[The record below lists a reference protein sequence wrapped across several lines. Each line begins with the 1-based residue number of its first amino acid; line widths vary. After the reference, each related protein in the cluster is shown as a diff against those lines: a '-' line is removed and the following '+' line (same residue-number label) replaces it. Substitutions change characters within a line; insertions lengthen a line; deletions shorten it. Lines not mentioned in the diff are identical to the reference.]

1 MQQCHEPPHFNIRWE
16 GQIVRLEFERYETS
30 PMAVTRAVSA
40 VRQAI
45 EYRDGASWVEVC
57 SIADPRG
64 SSLPLRQFFAS
75 ELEWKVRNGCI
86 GVAICADEQSFESTS
101 RTFHSNKYKGL
112 VKVFSDLKECY
123 GWANSKLSA
132 NDAFINKSKSNAV
145 A

>member
-1 MQQCHEPPHFNIRWE
+1 MSEK
-16 GQIVRLEFERYETS
+16 Y
-30 PMAVTRAVSA
+30 VSKLYVIMS

-45 EYRDGASWVEVC
+45 EDRDGANWVEVC